1 VTGDGRPAEEERT
14 MRYLALLGGD
24 ESQVPAPGT
33 PERDAIHEGYVRFGQ
48 LAADAILGGEALMPG
63 STARTVRHGDGGGD
77 PAATG
82 EPLVT
87 AGPYTETTEV
97 LGGFYVLEADTLD
110 GAIALAR
117 EIPMASHGWV
127 ALRPLV
133 LWQGPDDRGAEPGS
147 RYLAVLYGKESAGDV
162 PDTPEWDAGAAE
174 HGRFAEAAGEALLAG
189 GALHPIDTTTT
200 VRVADGELLV
210 TDGPYSET
218 AEVVGGFYLLTAP
231 DADAAVA
238 VAAQIPVNTGGA
250 VEVRPV
256 IDLGDDVRPPARA

>member
-1 VTGDGRPAEEERT
+1 

-24 ESQVPAPGT
+24 ESGVPEPGT
-33 PERDAIHEGYVRFGQ
+33 PERDAIHRGYVRFAQ
-48 LAADAILGGEALMPG
+48 LAADAILSGEALLPG
-63 STARTVRHGDGGGD
+63 ATARTIRHGDGESGGVD
-77 PAATG
+77 AAG

-87 AGPYTETTEV
+87 AGPYAETTEV
-97 LGGFYVLEADTLD
+97 LGGYYVLEADDLD
-110 GAIALAR
+110 SAIALAR

-133 LWQGPDDRGAEPGS
+133 MWQGPADRTAAPGT
-147 RYLAVLYGKESAGDV
+147 RHLAVLYGKESAGDV

-174 HGRFAEAAGEALLAG
+174 HGRFAEAAADALLAG

-200 VRVADGELLV
+200 VRVVDGEVLV

-231 DADAAVA
+231 TADEAVA
-238 VAAQIPVNTGGA
+238 VAARIPTNPGGA

-256 IDLGDDVRPPARA
+256 LDLGPDVAPPPRA